1 MIVCGGPG
9 PPTSRRSSVGL
20 ERLAFNQMVAG
31 SSPAV
36 GIPLSC
42 PSGLRG
48 QS

>member
-20 ERLAFNQMVAG
+20 ERLAFNQVVAG

-36 GIPLSC
+36 GTKLSC

-48 QS
+48 ST